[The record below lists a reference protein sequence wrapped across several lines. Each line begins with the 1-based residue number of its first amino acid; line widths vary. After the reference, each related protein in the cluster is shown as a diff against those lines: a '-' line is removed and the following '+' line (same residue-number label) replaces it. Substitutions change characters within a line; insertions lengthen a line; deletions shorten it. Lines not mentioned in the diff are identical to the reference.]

1 MRRDLRTLFL
11 MGVVMKRILGTV
23 MVTAALTAPGLAAD
37 LGARTYTKAPVV
49 APVSNWSGFYV
60 GGNLGYGW
68 GDGNTDFSFLPSPER
83 FGDNNTTLGARST
96 GVTGGAQFGYNWQI
110 GSLVTG
116 LEADIQGSDIK
127 GSARGTPT
135 FFGTADLD
143 PNAVLSSEQKLSWF
157 GTVRG
162 RLGVTV
168 TPDLLLYGTGGLAY
182 GHVDASANS
191 QFNGGIFEA
200 PASVS
205 KTKVGWTAGAG
216 AEWMF
221 AHNWSAKL
229 EYLYVDL
236 GSESAIG
243 SFAPPVD
250 PQFKVGYTWRF
261 RENIARVGVNYHF
274 N

>member
-1 MRRDLRTLFL
+1 
-11 MGVVMKRILGTV
+11 MKRILGTV

-49 APVSNWSGFYV
+49 APVSNWSGFYI

-68 GDGNTDFSFLPSPER
+68 GDGNSDFSFLPTPVD
-83 FGDNNTTLGARST
+83 FNVNNATLGARST
-96 GVTGGAQFGYNWQI
+96 GVTGGAQLGYNWQI

-116 LEADIQGSDIK
+116 LEADIQGSSIN
-127 GSARGTPT
+127 GSARATSIIASTGAP
-135 FFGTADLD
+135 D
-143 PNAVLSSEQKLSWF
+143 PNGSFLTSEHKLSWF

-243 SFAPPVD
+243 DFTPVD
-250 PQFKVGYTWRF
+250 PLFKVGYNWRF